1 VDPNNLQANLLL
13 ADHYE
18 SRGNRDTAIQHLR
31 TVAKAAPENEA
42 VKLRLASLYGKA
54 GRFDEG
60 IELARAVATDRPKVA
75 AAHFLLGEL
84 LLGQGN
90 VAPAIESLRTA
101 ARLEPRSASIQLRLG
116 EAYERK
122 GDLDAALGAY
132 RQAATLAPA
141 NARTHNNVAWILA
154 SQGKSLEEALQSAR
168 KAEALVRANQ
178 ALAASLPGVL
188 DTLGFV
194 YYKRGEYGLAE
205 PPLRQAAELS
215 TNDPTIQY
223 HLGLTYRQL
232 GRKADA
238 ATWLRRSLQG
248 GGKFAGA
255 DEARKVLKEL
265 GS

>member
-1 VDPNNLQANLLL
+1 
-13 ADHYE
+13 
-18 SRGNRDTAIQHLR
+18 
-31 TVAKAAPENEA
+31 
-42 VKLRLASLYGKA
+42 
-54 GRFDEG
+54 
-60 IELARAVATDRPKVA
+60 
-75 AAHFLLGEL
+75 
-84 LLGQGN
+84 
-90 VAPAIESLRTA
+90 
-101 ARLEPRSASIQLRLG
+101 
-116 EAYERK
+116 
-122 GDLDAALGAY
+122 
-132 RQAATLAPA
+132 ATLAPENPRA
-141 NARTHNNVAWILA
+141 HNNVAWILA

-223 HLGLTYRQL
+223 HLGLTYHRL

-238 ATWLRRSLQG
+238 ATWLRRSLQA

-255 DEARKVLKEL
+255 DEARERVHEVGGQASITL
-265 GS
+265 GL